1 MWGKR
6 KKRGSKLSRQLALAQ
21 LEDAMG
27 RVEKHRQREEDGEPE
42 AVQYPGRVPVPSVP
56 PDRAGLRDA
65 DVPVDNSAA
74 RDPLDA
80 GADAQPEAPPP
91 GQLPEQRTKGRRSS
105 HRSFG

>member
-6 KKRGSKLSRQLALAQ
+6 KKRGSRLSRQLALAQ

-42 AVQYPGRVPVPSVP
+42 AVQYSGTVPVPSVP
-56 PDRAGLRDA
+56 PDRAGLRDV

-74 RDPLDA
+74 PDPLPD
-80 GADAQPEAPPP
+80 DTESRPETPPP
-91 GQLPEQRTKGRRSS
+91 GQLPEQRTKGRRSR